1 MALQAFLD
9 NNVQNGFLSLGM
21 SEEQR
26 MEIARL
32 ADQNDELTA
41 ANVELKYE
49 RKRQCYALCVQ
60 ILKDI
65 EDDPA
70 SLAYK
75 TARRTQ
81 IAIRKQLVDDNE
93 LHELHRLDVD
103 VPHVKKRRR
112 WSAKTNSR
120 MTMC

>member
-1 MALQAFLD
+1 
-9 NNVQNGFLSLGM
+9 
-21 SEEQR
+21 
-26 MEIARL
+26 MEITRL
-32 ADQNDELTA
+32 TDHNDQLAAANAELT
-41 ANVELKYE
+41 YE

-60 ILKDI
+60 IMKDLD
-65 EDDPA
+65 DDPV

-112 WSAKTNSR
+112 WSGKTNSTL
-120 MTMC
+120 TMC

>member
-9 NNVQNGFLSLGM
+9 NNVQTGFLPIGM
-21 SEEQR
+21 GEEQR
-26 MEIARL
+26 MEITRL
-32 ADQNDELTA
+32 TDQNDQLTS
-41 ANVELKYE
+41 ANAELKYE

-60 ILKDI
+60 IMKDLD
-65 EDDPA
+65 DDPV

-112 WSAKTNSR
+112 WSDKTNSR
-120 MTMC
+120 LTMC

>member
-1 MALQAFLD
+1 MAPQAFLD

-21 SEEQR
+21 SEEQL

-81 IAIRKQLVDDNE
+81 IAIRQQLVDDNE
-93 LHELHRLDVD
+93 LHELHRLDAD